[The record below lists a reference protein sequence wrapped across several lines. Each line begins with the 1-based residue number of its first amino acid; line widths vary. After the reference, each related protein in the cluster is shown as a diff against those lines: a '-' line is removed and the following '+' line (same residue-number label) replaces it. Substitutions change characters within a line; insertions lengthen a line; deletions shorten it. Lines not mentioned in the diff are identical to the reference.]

1 MSFLRV
7 EFPDSE
13 QTMEL
18 PLENDDTLLLTTL
31 KSNFPNANGLSYYC
45 KSARSTRGLRLSE
58 GKFLPPQEGWLKPN
72 IRTYK
77 ILCAKDKKNP
87 RQATMK
93 EVWPVT
99 QTVRSGPAKNNTYP
113 DLMQTGGSG
122 FHKSL
127 GPGKGMFIR
136 VTEVE
141 FSGERC
147 YLDGINAK
155 QSNDLQAKLLLL
167 QSDQIQIMEGDVDNF
182 WQVKGITALQ
192 LMSFLHEHYEAKI
205 VAYSSNVKQVSKWN
219 RKVARGTTSWTLES
233 LKI

>member
-77 ILCAKDKKNP
+77 ILCAK
-87 RQATMK
+87 
-93 EVWPVT
+93 
-99 QTVRSGPAKNNTYP
+99 AKNNTYP

>member
-1 MSFLRV
+1 
-7 EFPDSE
+7 
-13 QTMEL
+13 
-18 PLENDDTLLLTTL
+18 
-31 KSNFPNANGLSYYC
+31 
-45 KSARSTRGLRLSE
+45 
-58 GKFLPPQEGWLKPN
+58 
-72 IRTYK
+72 
-77 ILCAKDKKNP
+77 
-87 RQATMK
+87 
-93 EVWPVT
+93 
-99 QTVRSGPAKNNTYP
+99 
-113 DLMQTGGSG
+113 
-122 FHKSL
+122 
-127 GPGKGMFIR
+127 MFIR

>member
-77 ILCAKDKKNP
+77 ILCTKGKDQFNQISSSICS
-87 RQATMK
+87 R
-93 EVWPVT
+93 
-99 QTVRSGPAKNNTYP
+99 
-113 DLMQTGGSG
+113 
-122 FHKSL
+122 
-127 GPGKGMFIR
+127 
-136 VTEVE
+136 
-141 FSGERC
+141 FS
-147 YLDGINAK
+147 N
-155 QSNDLQAKLLLL
+155 
-167 QSDQIQIMEGDVDNF
+167 
-182 WQVKGITALQ
+182 
-192 LMSFLHEHYEAKI
+192 YEMLTF
-205 VAYSSNVKQVSKWN
+205 
-219 RKVARGTTSWTLES
+219 RL
-233 LKI
+233 